1 MEIKFTVLRII
12 GTIYKVLAWIVLI
25 LGLLAALG
33 VLAAGVWGETQV
45 LRTPRIFPR
54 PYTPL
59 MGIAGGVFGALGIA
73 LGAGFYFLLIYA
85 LGEAIYLALAIE
97 ENTRETAQYLRS
109 REFPGTLPPSFKE

>member
-1 MEIKFTVLRII
+1 MKQKFTVLRLI
-12 GTIYKVLAWIVLI
+12 GTIYKVLAWIVLVI
-25 LGLLAALG
+25 GLLAALG
-33 VLAAGVWGETQV
+33 VLAAGIWGETQV

-59 MGIAGGVFGALGIA
+59 MGIAGGIFGALGLV

-97 ENTRETAQYLRS
+97 ENTRATVQYLR
-109 REFPGTLPPSFKE
+109 REFTETLPPSVEG